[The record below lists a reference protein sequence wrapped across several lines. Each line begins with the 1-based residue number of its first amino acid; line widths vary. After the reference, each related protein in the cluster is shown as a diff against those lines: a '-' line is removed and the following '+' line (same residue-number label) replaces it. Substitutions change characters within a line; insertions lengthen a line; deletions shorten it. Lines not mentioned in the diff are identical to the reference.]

1 MELLSICATEAQL
14 QLWRSTLENFLYT
27 AFFPPLFALGLVGNA
42 LNLMVLCSNDI
53 MSRANVFLACL
64 AVCDV
69 CFLLLMVPHSLAN
82 FDLFGHS
89 FVFRSLYLPA
99 KMHLIAFANWTS
111 AVAIWLV
118 VVVCCERVLG
128 VRSPLHRLGDPSR
141 MRMLIGMLC
150 LLVMAG
156 ALTFYNH
163 VSHHCLVRTIC
174 NGTQILSICMDV
186 NMHTWPGNRPNSSP
200 LALRKYVQWTRMAN
214 AIFVVVVPLLLL
226 IILNIML
233 LYYVRKRSYF
243 AYETLGKVT
252 QRIQRK
258 ESPSLPYLTTLFRR
272 HSDQIV
278 QQKTEHRVAVTVC
291 AVVTSFTLTQA
302 PSAVVLCINSLF
314 PGLEFRSTETWYA
327 ITSITS
333 FLVVVG
339 KSLNFVVFCLSS
351 SNFRHR
357 LFAMLRSKCGAR
369 EERRPHSVLTSYTSC
384 SSSTRRL
391 SPKKESFQHL

>member
-1 MELLSICATEAQL
+1 MELRCLSDAQL
-14 QLWRSTLENFLYT
+14 QLWRSSLENVLYT
-27 AFFPPLFALGLVGNA
+27 GLFPPLCVLGLIGNA

-64 AVCDV
+64 AVCDI
-69 CFLLLMVPHSLAN
+69 CFLLLMVPHSMAN
-82 FDLFGHS
+82 FDVFALS
-89 FVFRSLYLPA
+89 FPFRSLYLPA
-99 KMHLIAFANWTS
+99 KLHLIAFANWTS

-118 VVVCCERVLG
+118 VIVCFERVLG

-141 MRMLIGMLC
+141 MRMLIGML
-150 LLVMAG
+150 LLLITAG

-186 NMHTWPGNRPNSSP
+186 NMHTWPGNRPNLSP
-200 LALRKYVQWTRMAN
+200 PALRAYVQWTRMAN
-214 AIFVVVVPLLLL
+214 ALLVVLVPLFLL
-226 IILNIML
+226 IVLNIML

-252 QRIQRK
+252 KKVERK
-258 ESPSLPYLTTLFRR
+258 GSPALPYLTTLFRR

-291 AVVTSFTLTQA
+291 AVVTSFTITQA

-314 PGLEFRSTETWYA
+314 ADLDFRSTDAWYE
-327 ITSITS
+327 ISTITS
-333 FLVVVG
+333 FLVVIG

-357 LFAMLRSKCGAR
+357 LFAMLRAKCGGR
-369 EERRPHSVLTSYTSC
+369 EEKRPLSSLTSYTSC

-391 SPKKESFQHL
+391 SPKKSVNL